1 MLAAQKAPAEPLFD
15 AVAKASRGEREL
27 AQAST
32 RTVRVSY
39 QDGLHLRPCST
50 IVSTVDRYRAKVTV
64 QKGTQSSDAA
74 SIFGLLSLAA
84 THGTELVLTATGVDA
99 QDALDAMVVLFAT
112 DFQRCG

>member
-1 MLAAQKAPAEPLFD
+1 MLAVQESPAETSFD
-15 AVAKASRGEREL
+15 ADAEASRGEQEL

-32 RTVRVSY
+32 RTVRVTY

-84 THGTELVLTATGVDA
+84 TYGTELVLTATGVDA
-99 QDALDAMVVLFAT
+99 QDALDAVAVLFAA
-112 DFQRCG
+112 DFQRCC